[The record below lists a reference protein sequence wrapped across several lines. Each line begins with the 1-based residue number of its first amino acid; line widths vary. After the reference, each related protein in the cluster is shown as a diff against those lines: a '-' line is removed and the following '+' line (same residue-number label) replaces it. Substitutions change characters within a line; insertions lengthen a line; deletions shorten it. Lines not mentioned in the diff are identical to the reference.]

1 MGRKR
6 KFTWAAWDYDCD
18 GSAYIIAKDECPRRE
33 DVLDFICRED
43 HLDPACT
50 TDMVVK
56 EGWCRYECRTDWEV
70 HYGEVLSSYVVHDEK
85 VPHAFPVWIVR
96 EEVWY

>member
-1 MGRKR
+1 MLRNAIDTTKKLR
-6 KFTWAAWDYDCD
+6 YNK
-18 GSAYIIAKDECPRRE
+18 E

-43 HLDPACT
+43 HLDSSCT

-56 EGWCRYECRTDWEV
+56 EGWCRYECRTDLEDFW
-70 HYGEVLSSYVVHDEK
+70 GMLGGYVVYDKK